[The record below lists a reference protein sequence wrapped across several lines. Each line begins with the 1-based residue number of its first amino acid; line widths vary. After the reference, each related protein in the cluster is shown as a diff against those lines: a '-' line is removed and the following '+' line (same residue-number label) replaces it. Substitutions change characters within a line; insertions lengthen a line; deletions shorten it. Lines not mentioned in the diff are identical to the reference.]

1 VGYSVLLDIIGSAIT
16 GGLLLL
22 TLLSFNAQNAENKRM
37 FRDQIVAQENL
48 VQIVRVLEEDM
59 RRIGYCTVKSNM
71 SVPIVTLA
79 AAESVQFKTDLPQ
92 VDAFGSVDQEG
103 NGAVDVITYGL
114 GRSMTET
121 SNPRDRFFYRRENSG
136 VNGGAN
142 LGVTTFDVRYFRVN
156 NSNKT
161 VELKRPVTTDSLS
174 LITFIEITVRVE
186 NPNPINPIVASDSLI
201 ARTPMNWKT
210 MLFEIKNFGKGAM
223 PS

>member
-22 TLLSFNAQNAENKRM
+22 TLLSFNAQNAENKRL

-48 VQIVRVLEEDM
+48 VEIVRVFEEDM
-59 RRIGYCTVKSNM
+59 RRIGYCPIKSNI

-79 AAESVQFKTDLPQ
+79 AAESLQFKTDLPQ
-92 VDAFGSVDQEG
+92 VDMLGNVNPEGDGSVDR
-103 NGAVDVITYGL
+103 ITYGL
-114 GRSMTET
+114 GRYMTET
-121 SNPRDRFFYRRENSG
+121 PNPRDRFFYRRENSG
-136 VNGGAN
+136 VNGGSN
-142 LGVTTFDVRYFRVN
+142 LGVTTFDVHYFRVN
-156 NSNKT
+156 NANKT
-161 VELKRPVTTDSLS
+161 VELKRPVTADSLS
-174 LITFIEITVRVE
+174 LITFIEVTVRVE
-186 NPNPINPIVASDSLI
+186 NPSPINPIVAADSTI